1 MGNVFKSN
9 EIYKRLKN
17 VSAENNPL
25 RRVRGVYVVGY
36 LKIPKYTV
44 SGILISSVKNIPATV
59 IDMYDTYKTT
69 YSDTLGPAVYDI
81 TPPTAAVTTY
91 TTDYKTTYSDI
102 LGPAV
107 YDITPPVPTIV
118 QYTKDY
124 KTTYSDTLGPA
135 VYDITPP
142 SFTVERL
149 TYANINTTPDST
161 LRIRSIIS
169 NYATI
174 STI

>member
-1 MGNVFKSN
+1 M
-9 EIYKRLKN
+9 KN

-36 LKIPKYTV
+36 LKIPKYTT

-59 IDMYDTYKTT
+59 IDMGDTYTHA
-69 YSDTLGPAVYDI
+69 YQDYVSPAVYDVDK
-81 TPPTAAVTTY
+81 PVVTVDKYMTSRY
-91 TTDYKTTYSDI
+91 TVYQDYVS
-102 LGPAV
+102 PAV
-107 YDITPPVPTIV
+107 YDVDKPVTTVDPLTKS
-118 QYTKDY
+118 QY
-124 KTTYSDTLGPA
+124 
-135 VYDITPP
+135 
-142 SFTVERL
+142 
-149 TYANINTTPDST
+149 NTAPDST

>member
-81 TPPTAAVTTY
+81 TPP
-91 TTDYKTTYSDI
+91 
-102 LGPAV
+102 
-107 YDITPPVPTIV
+107 VPTIV

>member
-81 TPPTAAVTTY
+81 TPP
-91 TTDYKTTYSDI
+91 
-102 LGPAV
+102 
-107 YDITPPVPTIV
+107 
-118 QYTKDY
+118 
-124 KTTYSDTLGPA
+124 
-135 VYDITPP
+135 

>member
-25 RRVRGVYVVGY
+25 RKVRGVYVVGY
-36 LKIPKYTV
+36 LKIPKYTT
-44 SGILISSVKNIPATV
+44 SGILISSVKNIPATI
-59 IDMYDTYKTT
+59 IDMADTYKSS

-81 TPPTAAVTTY
+81 TPPTAAVTAY
-91 TTDYKTTYSDI
+91 TTDYKTSYGDI
-102 LGPAV
+102 LSPAV
-107 YDITPPVPTIV
+107 YDITSPVATV
-118 QYTKDY
+118 VHYTKEY
-124 KTTYSDTLGPA
+124 KTAYSDILSPA

-142 SFTVERL
+142 SVTVERL
-149 TYANINTTPDST
+149 TYTNINTAPDST

>member
-36 LKIPKYTV
+36 LKIPKYTT

-59 IDMYDTYKTT
+59 IDMGDTYTHA
-69 YSDTLGPAVYDI
+69 YQDYVSPAVYDMDK
-81 TPPTAAVTTY
+81 PVVSVTKY
-91 TTDYKTTYSDI
+91 GTDSREAYQDYVS
-102 LGPAV
+102 PAV
-107 YDITPPVPTIV
+107 YDVDKPVVTV
-118 QYTKDY
+118 DKYMTSRYTVYQDY
-124 KTTYSDTLGPA
+124 VSPA
-135 VYDITPP
+135 VYDMDKP
-142 SFTVERL
+142 TVNVDQL
-149 TYANINTTPDST
+149 TKSQYNTAPDST